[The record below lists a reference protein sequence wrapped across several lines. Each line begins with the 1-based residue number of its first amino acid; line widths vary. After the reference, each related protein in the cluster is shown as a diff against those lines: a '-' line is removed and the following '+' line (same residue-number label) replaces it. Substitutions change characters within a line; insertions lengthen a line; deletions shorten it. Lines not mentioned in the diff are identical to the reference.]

1 MGNLSDHFSGGGGGG
16 SNILEY
22 IEYMADG
29 RVITTTKGD
38 VTVQNVTN
46 YTDISTSYVD
56 LTGSVIEYQ
65 PPDDTK
71 YVHFQVEFKTLY
83 KDANNI
89 GHFYA
94 YIDNSSGTATKY
106 TESRASF
113 YNTNHYDNWH
123 ILKCTYTVGEDTEDI
138 ANGKIGTW
146 DSPRTMKWMC
156 REYSSSYEWYLNRVY
171 HIDGGGSYDYS
182 KPVVTIIA
190 TK

>member
-1 MGNLSDHFSGGGGGG
+1 MGNLTDHFSGGGGG
-16 SNILEY
+16 SNVLEY

-29 RVITTTKGD
+29 RTITTTKGD
-38 VTVQNVTN
+38 VTVQSVTN
-46 YTDISTSYVD
+46 YTDMTTSYQD

-94 YIDNSSGTATKY
+94 YIDDSYGTATKY
-106 TESRASF
+106 NESRATF
-113 YNTNHYDNWH
+113 YSANHYDNWH
-123 ILKCTYTVGEDTEDI
+123 IIKCTYTVGEATEDI
-138 ANGKIGTW
+138 PNGKIATW

-156 REYSSSYEWYLNRVY
+156 REYSASYEWYLNRVY
-171 HIDGGGSYDYS
+171 HMDGTGIYDYS
-182 KPVVTIIA
+182 KPIVTIIA